1 MCQNALALVM
11 KYWPC
16 ASELS
21 LGCVPSSSVCGGTA
35 GSTLGRK
42 LPLRVA
48 LSLVSSGSLA
58 RRLPGSADATAGR
71 LREARAVDG
80 EMASGFI
87 GTAEAATRSSSKNPL
102 QLL

>member
-48 LSLVSSGSLA
+48 LSLASSG
-58 RRLPGSADATAGR
+58 PGSADATAGR

-87 GTAEAATRSSSKNPL
+87 A
-102 QLL
+102 

>member
-1 MCQNALALVM
+1 MAGASKHFEQAGPPTMCQNALALVM
-11 KYWPC
+11 KYLPC

-21 LGCVPSSSVCGGTA
+21 EGCVPSSRVCGGTV

-58 RRLPGSADATAGR
+58 RRLPGTADATAGR
-71 LREARAVDG
+71 LREA
-80 EMASGFI
+80 
-87 GTAEAATRSSSKNPL
+87 
-102 QLL
+102 

>member
-1 MCQNALALVM
+1 MGYCERGHFDQAGPPTMCQNTLALVM

-48 LSLVSSGSLA
+48 LSLASS
-58 RRLPGSADATAGR
+58 GSADATAGR

-87 GTAEAATRSSSKNPL
+87 A
-102 QLL
+102 